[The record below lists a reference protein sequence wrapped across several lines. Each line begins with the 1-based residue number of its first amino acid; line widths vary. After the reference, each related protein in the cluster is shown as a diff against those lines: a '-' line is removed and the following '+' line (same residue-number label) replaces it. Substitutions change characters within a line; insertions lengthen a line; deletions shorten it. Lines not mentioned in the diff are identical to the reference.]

1 MKKISSLAL
10 ILTCSLLFACQKK
23 TEDASTPSS
32 ANANAAPTPTV
43 VEAAK
48 PAPTA
53 EPTEAQR
60 EMEEKKG
67 LMDYASM
74 EDRYINDPQG
84 QWANA
89 AKASSV
95 FGDDDKSGPSDSH
108 LASNTKGPVDGESW
122 NNNKQ
127 DIGFDWLETSYEKP
141 VSAKE
146 VRIVF
151 EGGHGVE
158 AINKI
163 ELQDTAGNWSTLW
176 TGISDQKRD
185 TRGNRT
191 WFVRKVEKSAGKTKA
206 VRVTLANNLE
216 RGYKVIDAVQ
226 LVGE

>member
-1 MKKISSLAL
+1 MKKVSSLAL
-10 ILTCSLLFACQKK
+10 ILCCSLLLACQKK
-23 TEDASTPSS
+23 TEDASVT
-32 ANANAAPTPTV
+32 ANANAAPAPTV
-43 VEAAK
+43 AETAK
-48 PAPTA
+48 PVASASA
-53 EPTEAQR
+53 EPSEAQR
-60 EMEEKKG
+60 EMEEKKQ
-67 LMDYASM
+67 LMDYATM
-74 EDRYINDPQG
+74 EDSYLNDPQG

-95 FGDDDKSGPSDSH
+95 FGDDSKSGPSDSN
-108 LASNTKGPVDGESW
+108 LASNAKGSVDGESW
-122 NNNKQ
+122 TNNRQ

-151 EGGHGVE
+151 ENGRGVE
-158 AINKI
+158 AINKV
-163 ELQDTAGNWSTLW
+163 ELQDSAGNWSTLW
-176 TGISDQKRD
+176 SGISDQKRD
-185 TRGNRT
+185 ARGSRT

>member
-1 MKKISSLAL
+1 MKKVTSLAL
-10 ILTCSLLFACQKK
+10 VLTCSFLFACQKK
-23 TEDASTPSS
+23 TEDASTAAS
-32 ANANAAPTPTV
+32 AAAAAAPTV
-43 VEAAK
+43 AEATK
-48 PAPTA
+48 PAASA

-60 EMEEKKG
+60 EMEEKKR

-74 EDRYINDPQG
+74 EDSYINDPLG

-95 FGDDDKSGPSDSH
+95 FGDDSKSGPSDSN
-108 LASNTKGPVDGESW
+108 LAKNVQGPVDGESW

-141 VSAKE
+141 VTAKE
-146 VRIVF
+146 VRVVF
-151 EGGHGVE
+151 ENGKGVE

-176 TGISDQKRD
+176 SGISDQKRD

-191 WFVRKVEKSAGKTKA
+191 WFVRKVEKATGKTKA
-206 VRVTLANNLE
+206 VRITLANNLE
-216 RGYKVIDAVQ
+216 RGYKVVDAVQ